1 MSVTVCAFLK
11 FIYLCFKSFFLN
23 LTIKCLLLLW
33 PSFIKWFLVAF
44 WVGGYTGVAA
54 YWQCTGSHSFAKAR
68 NRCSRSVNWGKPEIK
83 YLKRQHV
90 GGFAWV
96 KNDKVFPAQSARRN
110 RPNQIYK
117 QSVHSEEDYHGLR
130 QGIIVKL
137 RLLVA
142 TCHPETRNNA
152 LRRKLKTAT
161 YSPTKYLKI

>member
-1 MSVTVCAFLK
+1 MKFRVPQNWGSITSVSHRVCFFK
-11 FIYLCFKSFFLN
+11 MYLFFKSVAIQFLLN

-83 YLKRQHV
+83 YLKKQRV

-137 RLLVA
+137 GGHL
-142 TCHPETRNNA
+142 PSWNM
-152 LRRKLKTAT
+152 
-161 YSPTKYLKI
+161 